1 MLFRSSLLS
10 LNASIEAARAGEAG
24 KGFAVVAQQISL
36 LSEQTADALDK
47 TGEIIG
53 KASLSIEQGMKNA
66 KETAA
71 SFQDVR
77 EATADF
83 IVISNNMT
91 HITEEQKEAIG
102 MVSEEVHTV
111 LNIAS
116 TNQELA
122 KETDETAAL
131 SLKQAEELEQIV
143 SAVKLKEE

>member
-1 MLFRSSLLS
+1 
-10 LNASIEAARAGEAG
+10 
-24 KGFAVVAQQISL
+24 
-36 LSEQTADALDK
+36 
-47 TGEIIG
+47 
-53 KASLSIEQGMKNA
+53 MKNA

-77 EATADF
+77 KATSDF
-83 IVISNNMT
+83 TVISNNMT
-91 HITEEQKEAIG
+91 HITVEQKEAID

-111 LNIAS
+111 LNIAN

-143 SAVKLKEE
+143 SAVKLKED